1 MTDYLN
7 GVDLSDLDSS
17 FGGKSAAPTSAP
29 KIDGVDLN
37 DLDSSFGGGRTRVY
51 ITKAANDKPDDA
63 KPDTFGYMNKAPDI
77 ARGVVQGV
85 KDIPNSVAQGIG
97 YLDDKL
103 DKGLGLAG
111 ITTGGSAR
119 NADVNTRIAAENAAL
134 PVDNTAF
141 DVGRVGGQVLATAP
155 LMPVAALQA
164 AGSAAKAIPYVGKLA
179 GLVANGG
186 IAGGI
191 FGAATNST
199 NDNGL
204 LSNVGTNAA
213 YGAVAGP
220 VAEAGMQVAG
230 KAANVAQDIVRSV
243 RTNNI
248 LKGSGIDPG
257 AAKNTLARLTDA
269 GYTPDQAH
277 AELRQMGQQATMA
290 DLDPSLTTEAGGLAA
305 KGGVPTST
313 LKTRFGERAAGGDT
327 AAHDIMDNKLGA
339 KPDYE
344 AEKEAAK
351 LDRQQQTSGD
361 YNKAKASNMA
371 LDVMPIA
378 KNIIGKMNLAVGAES
393 KELREAG
400 SYLFDKDGNIKTD
413 IEPLLKA
420 RQGLDDR
427 LSKLKSEG
435 TSSTTATY
443 RAVAD
448 VRDQLDKV
456 LKTNPDLATADAK
469 YAKLRQ
475 DFNGLDI
482 GKDAFKKTYGSFE
495 REFNSASPE
504 KQEFMRKGLRI
515 QIGDLMEKATRGE
528 LSEAQRLLGKSS
540 SNRNIVKLAFGQNG
554 EDVLD
559 ALAKEAKFRS
569 AERTVSLNSATAE
582 RQAVQA
588 RPEYGG
594 GPHEG
599 HFLTPVM
606 QGAALDLVTGT
617 PGAATATGAGK
628 GAIAAIKDKLS
639 AEKVKNTIEGTADLL
654 SRQSQHGRGNALDIL
669 DRIDRN
675 VGRGN
680 NFKLPV
686 NNSRRVAIATPV
698 VIPATKRIKSKLS
711 DLIGVN

>member
-1 MTDYLN
+1 MSDYL
-7 GVDLSDLDSS
+7 S
-17 FGGKSAAPTSAP
+17 
-29 KIDGVDLN
+29 GVDLN
-37 DLDSSFGGGRTRVY
+37 DLDSTFGGNSAAPVATSAPKLDGVDLEDLDKSFGDSKGLRRVY
-51 ITKAANDKPDDA
+51 ITKSDDNKPSDVSTAVANPS
-63 KPDTFGYMNKAPDI
+63 I
-77 ARGVVQGV
+77 ASGIWQGL
-85 KDIPNSVAQGIG
+85 KDIPNSGAQLIG

-103 DKGLGLAG
+103 DKGLNLAD
-111 ITTGGSAR
+111 ITTGGSKR
-119 NADVNTRIAAENAAL
+119 NAYVNSRIAAENEAL
-134 PVDNTAF
+134 PTDNTAF
-141 DVGRVGGQVLATAP
+141 DVGRTTGQVLATAP
-155 LMPVAALQA
+155 LMPASAFRAVA
-164 AGSAAKAIPYVGKLA
+164 GAAKAIPYVGKLA

-186 IAGGI
+186 LAGGI

-199 NDNGL
+199 NDDGL
-204 LSNVGTNAA
+204 ASNAGTNAA
-213 YGAVAGP
+213 YGAAAGP

-230 KAANVAQDIVRSV
+230 KAITGAQNIIRSV
-243 RTNNI
+243 KTNNI
-248 LKGSGIDPG
+248 LKGSGIDPN

-277 AELRQMGQQATMA
+277 AELRQMGQSATLA

-313 LKTRFGERAAGGDT
+313 LKSRFGERASGGDS
-327 AAHDIMDNKLGA
+327 AAHDIMETNLGV

-344 AEKEAAK
+344 VEKEAAK
-351 LDRQQQTSGD
+351 VDRSQKTSAD
-361 YNKAKASNMA
+361 YNRAKSSSMA

-378 KNIIGKMNLAVGAES
+378 RSIKDKLDLAVGSEA
-393 KELREAG
+393 KELHEAG
-400 SYLFDKDGNIKTD
+400 AYLFDSKGNIKTD
-413 IEPLLKA
+413 TAPLLKV
-420 RQGLDDR
+420 RQALDDR
-427 LSKLKSEG
+427 LSKLKTEG
-435 TSSTTATY
+435 SSAATSTY
-443 RAVAD
+443 RAVSE

-475 DFNGLDI
+475 DFEGINI
-482 GKDAFKKTYGSFE
+482 GKDAFKKNYSNFE
-495 REFNSASPE
+495 REFNNASPE

-515 QIGDLMEKATRGE
+515 QVGDLMEKATRGE

-540 SNRNIVKLAFGQNG
+540 SNRSIVKLAFGQNG

-594 GPHEG
+594 SPHEG
-599 HFLTPVM
+599 HYLTPIA

-617 PGAATATGAGK
+617 PGAATLTGAGK
-628 GAIAAIKDKLS
+628 GAIQAIKDKLN

-654 SRQSQHGRGNALDIL
+654 SRQSQHGQDTALDFL
-669 DRIDRN
+669 DRISQVRS
-675 VGRGN
+675 GN
-680 NFKLPV
+680 NIKLPID
-686 NNSRRVAIATPV
+686 NSKRIGPASTA
-698 VIPATKRIKSKLS
+698 VIPTTKRVKRKLS